1 MKLIRV
7 TDETRAGIASLRAS
21 ALPPMY
27 MALVFLSIWTI
38 SLTPQDVVCSL
49 SPVRACGFGDCDS
62 SLSRARRLPDL
73 RGCRAPEAGLA
84 LRGGSSAP
92 ALGESISEHLSMHLA
107 LLMNALVAS
116 NAAVTV
122 YKAVSLAAER
132 LTGFG
137 PLSSC
142 ELIWGTRGEFDP
154 WISSRVIA
162 GIACCGAASV
172 STFLLAARMG
182 FALLIH
188 AAPLAAANAM
198 ASWGETFRVSCS
210 IRLYCVLLSGV
221 LLSGC
226 VCCFAAGFSHSAR
239 AHSHS
244 LVPYL
249 LLLVQSLGSPP
260 SSPTTRSRPS
270 SVGETWAGARL
281 AACAALSNSGL
292 CG

>member
-1 MKLIRV
+1 MSGCLLAVAIL
-7 TDETRAGIASLRAS
+7 SLQGS
-21 ALPPMY
+21 H
-27 MALVFLSIWTI
+27 
-38 SLTPQDVVCSL
+38 
-49 SPVRACGFGDCDS
+49 
-62 SLSRARRLPDL
+62 PDL
-73 RGCRAPEAGLA
+73 RGGNARATAPEVLS
-84 LRGGSSAP
+84 LRGSGDAP
-92 ALGESISEHLSMHLA
+92 ALGASTEVHLY
-107 LLMNALVAS
+107 LLTNALIAS
-116 NAAVTV
+116 KTAVTV
-122 YKAVSLAAER
+122 YRAVSLAIER
-132 LTGFG
+132 ITGFG

-142 ELIWGTRGEFDP
+142 ELIWGATQSEFDP
-154 WISSRVIA
+154 AISARVIA

>member
-1 MKLIRV
+1 M
-7 TDETRAGIASLRAS
+7 
-21 ALPPMY
+21 
-27 MALVFLSIWTI
+27 TI

-107 LLMNALVAS
+107 LLVNALIAS

-142 ELIWGTRGEFDP
+142 ELIWGTRAEYDP

-188 AAPLAAANAM
+188 AAPLAIADVIGSWGALYLQRLASPTLLPPILTLTHVTCSPRPLDASPRWLAPLARPFCSSFPLVRAM
-198 ASWGETFRVSCS
+198 ARFQALRRRAALRASQARDGHGRGTRGPPPHS
-210 IRLYCVLLSGV
+210 RRAATT
-221 LLSGC
+221 
-226 VCCFAAGFSHSAR
+226 AAG
-239 AHSHS
+239 
-244 LVPYL
+244 
-249 LLLVQSLGSPP
+249 
-260 SSPTTRSRPS
+260 RS
-270 SVGETWAGARL
+270 V
-281 AACAALSNSGL
+281 
-292 CG
+292 